1 MRARFSGAGR
11 LALCACLAL
20 GVSALATDAA
30 AVDVTLVPI
39 DGAFAANSM
48 NHVAFRQNALKTIG
62 DQQFAAY
69 YDDNG
74 LVTVAR
80 RTLGDAQWDV
90 FNTVYTDNNSG
101 LTDDHNVITFGV
113 DGDGYM
119 HLSWGM
125 HNDNL
130 RYIRSTAPV
139 TGAASIAFG
148 AEVPMVS
155 PSQEGLVTYP
165 QFYDLPGGD
174 LLFMYRT
181 GGSGNGDQQVNR
193 YDNATGSW
201 VPLHRPLFDGEV
213 FGDGLSSKN
222 MYANTVAFD
231 SQGAMHLSW
240 TLRDTPDFQTNQN
253 IYYAKSTDDGA
264 TWRRTDGSL
273 YSLPMSEGP
282 SEIAVA
288 IPQQSSLI
296 NQTSMT
302 TDANDLPVI
311 ASWWA
316 PDSPQGNHAR
326 QYMLSYYDGADWQT
340 SQITDRGF
348 ETKQGGGTVREL
360 ARPIVVVD
368 DDNRV
373 LVAMRYDDRG
383 DVVTVAHSED
393 RQNWNFVDLTTD
405 ALGDWEPNYDAA
417 LWDREQKLHLLHQPV
432 GLGQQNSTLSVLE
445 WDAGA
450 YLDAYYAP
458 KLSLRIDRA
467 TGAATLTNATDGAIA
482 IDTLTLTSPSGQLD
496 PAGWVGLSDQGVAG
510 WSPTAAGATQLGE
523 QSGAGLSVPT
533 DASTSLGD
541 VFAPGVAFG
550 VDAPA
555 DLAASYANAGGDAV
569 AINVEYVGESANNLT
584 LVVDPV
590 TGGATLTNTS
600 AFPVE
605 IEGYSI
611 RSASGSLKPG
621 SSDWVSLADAGVGDW
636 QEANPGPTALNELVE
651 SGSQLLESGAS
662 FDLGMPFDA
671 AGDQD
676 LAFNFL
682 VAGDAVA
689 TPGLVRYASL
699 EATLPGD
706 FNADGVV
713 DAADYTVWRDSLG
726 QFTEL
731 PNDRTPGLVSVLDY
745 ADWAANYGAT
755 LASAAT
761 AVPEPTATLSA
772 VFATAV
778 AGMLRRRPR

>member
-1 MRARFSGAGR
+1 MLFTFLLAAR
-11 LALCACLAL
+11 
-20 GVSALATDAA
+20 VE

-48 NHVAFRQNALKTIG
+48 NHVAFRQNALKTVG
-62 DQQFAAY
+62 NQQFAAY

-80 RTLGDAQWDV
+80 RALGSTQWSI
-90 FNTVYTDNNSG
+90 FNTAYTDNNSN
-101 LTDDHNVITFGV
+101 LIDDHNVITFGV

-125 HNDNL
+125 HNNNL

-139 TGAASIAFG
+139 TGAAAIAFG
-148 AEVPMVS
+148 SEIPMVN
-155 PSQEGLVTYP
+155 PAQEGLVTYP

-193 YDNATGSW
+193 YNNTTNSW

-213 FGDGLSSKN
+213 SGDGLSSKN
-222 MYANTVAFD
+222 MYANTLAFD

-253 IYYAKSTDDGA
+253 LYYAKSTDNGA

-273 YSLPMSEGP
+273 YTLPMSEGI

-316 PDSPQGNHAR
+316 PGAQQGNHTR
-326 QYMLSYYDGADWQT
+326 QYMLSYFDGADWQT
-340 SQITDRGF
+340 SQITNRPN
-348 ETKQGGGTVREL
+348 ESKQGGSTVRDL

-373 LVAMRYDDRG
+373 VVAMRYDQRG
-383 DVVTVAHSED
+383 DVVTIAHSED
-393 RQNWNFVDLTTD
+393 RQNWNFVDLTTE
-405 ALGDWEPNYDAA
+405 ALGDWEPNYDAE
-417 LWDREQKLHLLHQPV
+417 LWSREQKLHLLYQPV
-432 GLGQQNSTLSVLE
+432 GLGQQNSTISVLE

-450 YLDAYYAP
+450 YLDAFYAP
-458 KLSLRIDRA
+458 KLSLRIDRT
-467 TGAATLTNATDGAIA
+467 TGAATLLNTTGETISLDA
-482 IDTLTLTSPSGQLD
+482 LTLTSATGQLD
-496 PAGWVGLSDQGVAG
+496 PAGWVGLTGQGVAG
-510 WSPTAAGATQLGE
+510 WIETGAGATQLSE
-523 QSGAGLSVPT
+523 QSESPLAIPTGASL
-533 DASTSLGD
+533 SLGA
-541 VFAPGVAFG
+541 VFAPDVAFG
-550 VDAPA
+550 VDATA
-555 DLAASYANAGGDAV
+555 NVAASYTPVGGDAV
-569 AINVEYVGESANNLT
+569 PLNIEYVGASANNLT
-584 LVVDPV
+584 LLVDPA
-590 TGGATLTNTS
+590 TGATRLVNTS
-600 AFPVE
+600 SFPVA

-621 SSDWVSLADAGVGDW
+621 SADWISLADAGIGSW
-636 QEANPGPTALNELVE
+636 QEANPKPTALNELIE
-651 SGSQLLESGAS
+651 SGTQLIESGDA
-662 FDLGMPFDA
+662 FDMGTPFNTGGA
-671 AGDQD
+671 QD
-676 LAFNFL
+676 LTLNFL
-682 VAGDAVA
+682 IAGDAVG
-689 TPGLVRYASL
+689 TPGLVRYTSQT
-699 EATLPGD
+699 ATLPGD

-713 DAADYTVWRDSLG
+713 DAADYSVWRDALG
-726 QFTEL
+726 QFVDL
-731 PNDRTPGLVSVLDY
+731 PNDATPGLVSPSDY

-755 LASAAT
+755 LATALS
-761 AVPEPTATLSA
+761 AVPEPTAALTAA
-772 VFATAV
+772 VVTAFAAT
-778 AGMLRRRPR
+778 LRRWS

>member
-1 MRARFSGAGR
+1 MMTHPSRYSR
-11 LALCACLAL
+11 LALCAGAMLFTVLLA
-20 GVSALATDAA
+20 ARAQ

-48 NHVAFRQNALKTIG
+48 NHVAFRQNALKTVG
-62 DQQFAAY
+62 NQQFAAY

-80 RTLGDAQWDV
+80 RALGSTQWSI
-90 FNTVYTDNNSG
+90 FNTAYTDNNSN

-125 HNDNL
+125 HNNNL

-139 TGAASIAFG
+139 TGAGSIAFG
-148 AEVPMVS
+148 SEIPMVN
-155 PSQEGLVTYP
+155 PAQEGLVTYP

-193 YDNATGSW
+193 YNNTTNSW

-213 FGDGLSSKN
+213 AGDGLSSKN

-253 IYYAKSTDDGA
+253 IYYAKSTDNGA

-273 YSLPMSEGP
+273 YTLPMSEGI

-302 TDANDLPVI
+302 TDADNLPVI

-316 PDSPQGNHAR
+316 PGAQQGNHTR
-326 QYMLSYYDGADWQT
+326 QYMLSYFDGADWQT
-340 SQITDRGF
+340 SQITNRPN
-348 ETKQGGGTVREL
+348 ESKQGGSTVREL

-368 DDNRV
+368 DDDRV
-373 LVAMRYDDRG
+373 LVTMRYKDRG
-383 DVVTVAHSED
+383 NVVTIAHSED
-393 RQNWNFVDLTTD
+393 RQNWNFVDLTTE
-405 ALGDWEPNYDAA
+405 ALGDWEPNYDTE
-417 LWDREQKLHLLHQPV
+417 LWSREQKLHLLYQPV
-432 GLGQQNSTLSVLE
+432 GLGQQNSTISVLE

-450 YLDAYYAP
+450 YLDAFYAP

-467 TGAATLTNATDGAIA
+467 TGAATLLNTTSDAVSLDA
-482 IDTLTLTSPSGQLD
+482 LTLTSATGQLD
-496 PAGWVGLSDQGVAG
+496 PAGWIGLADQGVAG
-510 WSPTAAGATQLGE
+510 WSQTGAGATQLSE
-523 QSGAGLSVPT
+523 QSAAPLSVPT
-533 DASTSLGD
+533 GASLSIGA

-550 VDAPA
+550 IDATA
-555 DLAASYANAGGDAV
+555 NVAASYTLAGGDAV
-569 AINVEYVGESANNLT
+569 PLNIEYVGESANNLT
-584 LVVDPV
+584 LLVDPA
-590 TGGATLTNTS
+590 TGAATLMNTS
-600 AFPVE
+600 AFPVA
-605 IEGYSI
+605 IDGYSI

-621 SSDWVSLADAGVGDW
+621 SADWISLADAGVGSW
-636 QEANPGPTALNELVE
+636 QEANPSATALNELIE
-651 SGSQLLESGAS
+651 SGTQLIESGDA
-662 FDLGMPFDA
+662 FDLGTPFNTS
-671 AGDQD
+671 GVED
-676 LAFNFL
+676 LTLNFL
-682 VAGDAVA
+682 VAGDAVG
-689 TPGLVRYASL
+689 TPGLVRYAAQT
-699 EATLPGD
+699 ATLPGD

-713 DAADYTVWRDSLG
+713 DAADYSIWRDVLG
-726 QFTEL
+726 QFADL
-731 PNDRTPGLVSVLDY
+731 PNDATPGLVSPSDY

-755 LASAAT
+755 LASVLN
-761 AVPEPTATLSA
+761 AVPEPTASLSA
-772 VFATAV
+772 ALAMGLAAFH
-778 AGMLRRRPR
+778 RRTP